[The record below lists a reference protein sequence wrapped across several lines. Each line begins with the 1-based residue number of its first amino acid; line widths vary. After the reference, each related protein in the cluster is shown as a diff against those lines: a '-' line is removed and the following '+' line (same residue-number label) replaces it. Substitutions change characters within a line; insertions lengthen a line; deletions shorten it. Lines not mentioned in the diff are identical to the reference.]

1 MSITFTSSDGKFDLT
16 SGENSRKFNITFS
29 DGTTTSINANFASSN
44 KAPTNYN
51 GLFNKPKI
59 NNTTLEGN
67 IMLSQL
73 GLRAIYY
80 DTTSNWNMQPS
91 LISEEG
97 ALYIY
102 SDHQM
107 IEDDVG
113 NITYIPGL
121 RIGDG
126 TTYLIDLPFLST
138 VTTQAFYEHVNDIY
152 THVTPESR
160 ELWDNKVSSY
170 LNASDPENLVLSKNN
185 YIVEGDIYNG

>member
-16 SGENSRKFNITFS
+16 SGENTRRFNITFS
-29 DGTTTSINANFASSN
+29 DGTTASINANFASSN
-44 KAPTNYN
+44 KAPTSYN

-102 SDHQM
+102 SDHQA

-170 LNASDPENLVLSKNN
+170 LNASDPENLVLSKTN